1 MGPLLH
7 GVEKHLSSPIEKT
20 RTLGMFVGEKLMN
33 RLNDFLVNKND
44 DDNKQLKFDVKSG
57 IEIVIFFE

>member
-1 MGPLLH
+1 MAPLLH

-33 RLNDFLVNKND
+33 RLNDFLSKND
-44 DDNKQLKFDVKSG
+44 DQNKQLKFDVKQKK
-57 IEIVIFFE
+57 IF